1 MLTHLGHDVE
11 PVKKHWFVCYG
22 TNCLVLYCYCIWL
35 IFVFSH
41 VFPSGLPSL
50 RLGLLED
57 CLWWSLW
64 AWVLPYQWG
73 GRASRRREPWDASW
87 RLRLDTVHLLFLFFV
102 FYNFSVQ
109 VWIQKTDRN
118 ILKYVLSENSMGPEN
133 PKELES
139 KSETKQETREAI
151 LTHDTVC
158 LLRWFLER
166 KYPPARVR
174 SFPD

>member
-1 MLTHLGHDVE
+1 MLTHLGHDAE
-11 PVKKHWFVCYG
+11 PVKKHWSVCYG
-22 TNCLVLYCYCIWL
+22 TNCLVLYCYCICL

-87 RLRLDTVHLLFLFFV
+87 RLRLDTVHPLFLFF
-102 FYNFSVQ
+102 FCSLRKFHGAWKPEGTWEQIRN
-109 VWIQKTDRN
+109 KTRN
-118 ILKYVLSENSMGPEN
+118 QRSDFDPWHCMS
-133 PKELES
+133 LEMVPWEEVPTS
-139 KSETKQETREAI
+139 KR
-151 LTHDTVC
+151 
-158 LLRWFLER
+158 RW
-166 KYPPARVR
+166 VR

>member
-1 MLTHLGHDVE
+1 MLTHLGHDAE

-22 TNCLVLYCYCIWL
+22 TNCLVLYCYCICL

-87 RLRLDTVHLLFLFFV
+87 RLRLDTVHPLFLFF
-102 FYNFSVQ
+102 F
-109 VWIQKTDRN
+109 
-118 ILKYVLSENSMGPEN
+118 VLSENSMGPEN

-166 KYPPARVR
+166 KYPPARGDE
-174 SFPD
+174 SDHFLIKCFIS